1 MRADGRLTDAFLL
14 SFDDFVFKDIDEFKD
29 IVPLRVA
36 DREAVEGRGNVAG
49 EQRPIALANSHPF
62 VRNLHVASGE
72 YMGPPDMLQR

>member
-1 MRADGRLTDAFLL
+1 
-14 SFDDFVFKDIDEFKD
+14 
-29 IVPLRVA
+29 
-36 DREAVEGRGNVAG
+36 VAG